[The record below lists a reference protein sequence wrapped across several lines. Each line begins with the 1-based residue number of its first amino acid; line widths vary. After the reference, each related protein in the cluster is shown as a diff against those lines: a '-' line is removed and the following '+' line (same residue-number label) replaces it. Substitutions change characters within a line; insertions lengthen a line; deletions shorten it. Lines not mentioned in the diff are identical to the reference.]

1 MYKALV
7 YCCWSLMLIRNS
19 VAEDFNTTTP
29 IRPIH
34 SEPSEGPRKQG
45 WTPQPD
51 GRGTMDIL
59 WSCTITMFLCSW
71 SLLCMN
77 MPGPRETRAQILWR
91 KFSLTILGF
100 LCPEILFA
108 IAFSQWLSARHS
120 VQTISSHNY
129 GKGSTKWTMKE
140 AFFADMGGFVLHS
153 ADQPP
158 FPLEAQALLYLV
170 AKGHIKLPELDHR
183 EIQEK
188 NKADGM
194 LRFITLCQIIWF
206 LVNTTGR
213 WAQHIVVTTAELTTV
228 SFILCSLGIAFF
240 WWHKPADAV
249 LGKLIVTDLSI
260 NDILKTEGQ
269 MPDTWKRTPLDFLSR
284 KEWWWSRCWAN
295 FLNILRHMKIS
306 FGSVV
311 KPSDRIQDSTPKKLS
326 NKYMYTTVGLAFGY
340 FSVLFVGWDYSFP
353 TVTEQLLWRLACVMM
368 MVTLSA
374 LAIVARLVDTF
385 PASPCHAVGSGSA
398 SGHSQPKC
406 LESGCRLKRPARLGH
421 MAKRVGDALNRV
433 RNNSVDKDPELY
445 VPLKIILPIYAIA
458 GLYLLARMYIL
469 VADVIELRLLP
480 ASAYSTVNWQK
491 YWPRLG

>member
-1 MYKALV
+1 MYKVLV
-7 YCCWSLMLIRNS
+7 FRCCIFILTRNS
-19 VAEDFNTTTP
+19 AAKDLNNTTP
-29 IRPIH
+29 IH
-34 SEPSEGPRKQG
+34 SVTSHGLHKQG

-77 MPGPRETRAQILWR
+77 MPGPKETRAQILWR

-108 IAFSQWLSARHS
+108 ISFSQWLSARHS
-120 VQTISSHNY
+120 VQTISSHTHCN
-129 GKGSTKWTMKE
+129 GSTRWTMKE
-140 AFFADMGGFVLHS
+140 AFFADIGGFVLHS

-158 FPLEAQALLYLV
+158 FPLEAQALYYLV
-170 AKGHIKLPELDHR
+170 AKGHIKLPEIDHR

-188 NKADGM
+188 NKADGL

-206 LVNTTGR
+206 LINTIGR
-213 WAQHIVVTTAELTTV
+213 WAQHLIVTTAELTTV

-260 NDILKTEGQ
+260 NEILETEGQ
-269 MPDTWKRTPLDFLSR
+269 MPDTWKRTPLDFISR

-295 FLNILRHMKIS
+295 FLNILRHMRMS
-306 FGSVV
+306 FGSAV
-311 KPSDRIQDSTPKKLS
+311 KPIDRIADSTPKELS
-326 NKYMYTTVGLAFGY
+326 NKHMYTTVGLAFGY

-353 TVTEQLLWRLACVMM
+353 TKTEQLLWRLACVMM

-374 LAIVARLVDTF
+374 LAIFARMADNF
-385 PASPCHAVGSGSA
+385 PTLASNAVQSDSA
-398 SGHSQPKC
+398 SRPSQSKC
-406 LESGCRLKRPARLGH
+406 LESGCPPKRSARFGH
-421 MAKRVGDALNRV
+421 MAKRALDRI
-433 RNNSVDKDPELY
+433 RNNSIDKDPELY
-445 VPLKIILPIYAIA
+445 LPLKIILPIYTVG

-469 VADVIELRLLP
+469 VADVIELRFLP
-480 ASAYSTVNWQK
+480 ASAYSTVKWQK